1 MIPERRFSLK
11 IRQKMKRVI
20 VCTAAAV
27 LTGVLASGCGEVSGS
42 LSSPDETSPVQNQEG
57 GEVSDGTPQQEA
69 LGTAEEKSSEELL
82 EEQVEAYLSDM
93 TLEEKAAQLFVV
105 APEAIT
111 GVETVTAAGNA
122 TRKALEKYPVGGFV
136 YLKANLVSESQTKE
150 MLRNTQEYYQEIMGI
165 PIFLSV
171 DEEGGTVARIAN
183 NDGFSVENV
192 GSMADIGRTGDPDK
206 AYEAGQI
213 LGGYLSDLGFNL
225 DFAPVADVLTNPDNT
240 VIGSRSF
247 GSDSQL
253 VADMVLAEMEGLSDA
268 GMLSCVKH
276 FPGHGGTAGDT
287 HEGYAYTDR
296 TLEQLTES
304 ELVPFAAAADAGV
317 PFIMVSHISAPQ
329 VTGDN
334 IPASLSDKIVNGLI
348 RDQLEYDGIVITDAL
363 NMGAISENYDS
374 DQAAVRALKAGADML
389 LMPSDFNSAYQGVLE
404 AVENGEISEDR
415 IDASVRR
422 ILRVKLQL

>member
-1 MIPERRFSLK
+1 MK

-206 AYEAGQI
+206 AYEAGQT

-334 IPASLSDKIVNGLI
+334 IPASLSDKMVNGLI

-422 ILRVKLQL
+422 ILRVKLRL